1 MARMQELC
9 AFFFEPQEFKMDSGL
24 VPAQRAADFC
34 SSFTAAL
41 F

>member
-1 MARMQELC
+1 MQELR
-9 AFFFEPQEFKMDSGL
+9 ALFFQSQEFKMNAGL

-34 SSFTAAL
+34 RGFTAAI

>member
-1 MARMQELC
+1 MQELR
-9 AFFFEPQEFKMDSGL
+9 AFFFQSQEFKMDAGL

-34 SSFTAAL
+34 SGFTAAL